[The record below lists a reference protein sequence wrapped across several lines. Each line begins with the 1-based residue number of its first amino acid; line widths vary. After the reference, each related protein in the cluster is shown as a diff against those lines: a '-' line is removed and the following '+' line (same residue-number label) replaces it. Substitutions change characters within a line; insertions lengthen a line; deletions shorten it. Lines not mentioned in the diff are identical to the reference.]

1 MDLKLLSGYK
11 NIDLRSEKEFQKGT
25 IPGSV
30 NIPILSN
37 DEFENVGKE
46 YKNKGQ
52 EAAISLGLQL
62 VKGDLKKKRINA
74 WKNHL
79 NNNPGCL
86 IFCYRGGLR
95 SKIAKEWIKKENIK
109 VQRISGGYKK
119 FRSNILD
126 EHVDT
131 KYDNKKWIIIGGL
144 TGSGK
149 TNLLNKCKEGI
160 DLENIANHRGS
171 AFGKNILPQ
180 PSQADF
186 ENELTLKYINHSHLS
201 ILLEDESRSIGRVTL
216 PGTWYEKMQTSKL
229 VVLEVSTDERVNN
242 ILDEYVLQVLKKSN
256 NVQELLNQYLFSLE
270 KIKKRL
276 GGKLFKEIS
285 NLMIKAFKM
294 DHIDSHKKWISK
306 LLIGYYDPMYNYKL
320 KLRKEYVVHIGD
332 DTSCFNYL
340 KKQESLRKHKVR

>member
-1 MDLKLLSGYK
+1 MDLKLLSSYK
-11 NIDLRSEKEFQKGT
+11 NIDLRSEKEFHKGT

-52 EAAISLGLQL
+52 EAAINLGLQL
-62 VKGDLKKKRINA
+62 VKGDLKNKRIDA

-79 NNNPGCL
+79 NNNPGCF

-95 SKIAKEWIKKENIK
+95 SKIAQEWLEKENII
-109 VQRISGGYKK
+109 VQRISGGYKN

-126 EHVDT
+126 EHVNS
-131 KYDNKKWIIIGGL
+131 KYYNNKWMIIGGL

-149 TNLLNKCKEGI
+149 TALLSQFKETI
-160 DLENIANHRGS
+160 DLEKIANHRGS
-171 AFGKNILPQ
+171 AFGKNISPQ

-186 ENELTLKYINHSHLS
+186 ENELTLKYINHSHS
-201 ILLEDESRSIGRVTL
+201 NILLEDESRSIGRVTL
-216 PGTWYEKMQTSKL
+216 PGTWYEKMQSSKL
-229 VVLEVSTDERVNN
+229 VVLKISTDERVNN
-242 ILDEYVLQVLKKSN
+242 ILNEYVLQILKTPN

-276 GGKLFKEIS
+276 GDKLFKEIS
-285 NLMIKAFKM
+285 DLMIKAFKM
-294 DHIDSHKKWISK
+294 NHLDSHKKWISK
-306 LLIGYYDPMYNYKL
+306 LLIEYYDPMYNYKL
-320 KLRKEYVVHIGD
+320 KLRKEYIVHIGD
-332 DTSCFNYL
+332 DISCFNYI
-340 KKQESLRKHKVR
+340 VG

>member
-1 MDLKLLSGYK
+1 LDLKLLSSYK
-11 NIDLRSEKEFQKGT
+11 NIDLRSEKEFHKGT

-52 EAAISLGLQL
+52 EAAINLGLQL
-62 VKGDLKKKRINA
+62 VKGDLKNKRIDA

-79 NNNPGCL
+79 NNNPGCF

-95 SKIAKEWIKKENIK
+95 SKIAQEWLEKENII
-109 VQRISGGYKK
+109 VQRISGGYKN

-126 EHVDT
+126 EHVNS
-131 KYDNKKWIIIGGL
+131 KYDINKWMIIGGL

-149 TNLLNKCKEGI
+149 TALLSQFKETI
-160 DLENIANHRGS
+160 DLEKIANHRGS
-171 AFGKNILPQ
+171 AFGKNISPQ

-186 ENELTLKYINHSHLS
+186 ENELTLKYINHSHS
-201 ILLEDESRSIGRVTL
+201 NILLEDESRSIGRVTL
-216 PGTWYEKMQTSKL
+216 PGTWYEKMQSSKL
-229 VVLEVSTDERVNN
+229 VVLKISTDERVNN
-242 ILDEYVLQVLKKSN
+242 ILDEYVLQILKTSN

-276 GGKLFKEIS
+276 GDKLFKEIS
-285 NLMIKAFKM
+285 DLMIKAFKM
-294 DHIDSHKKWISK
+294 NHLDSHKKWISK
-306 LLIGYYDPMYNYKL
+306 LLIEYYDPMYNYKL
-320 KLRKEYVVHIGD
+320 KLRKEYIVHIGD
-332 DTSCFNYL
+332 DISCFNYI
-340 KKQESLRKHKVR
+340 VG

>member
-1 MDLKLLSGYK
+1 MDLKLLSSYK
-11 NIDLRSEKEFQKGT
+11 NIDLRSEKEFDKGT

-52 EAAISLGLQL
+52 EAAINLGLQL
-62 VKGDLKKKRINA
+62 VKGDLKNKRIDA

-79 NNNPGCL
+79 NNNPGCF

-95 SKIAKEWIKKENIK
+95 SKIAQEWLEKENII
-109 VQRISGGYKK
+109 VQRISGGYKN
-119 FRSNILD
+119 FRSNILN
-126 EHVDT
+126 EHVNS
-131 KYDNKKWIIIGGL
+131 KYNINKWMIIGGL

-149 TNLLNKCKEGI
+149 TALLSQFKETI
-160 DLENIANHRGS
+160 DLEKIANHRGS
-171 AFGKNILPQ
+171 AFGKNISPQ

-186 ENELTLKYINHSHLS
+186 ENELTLKYINHSHTN

-216 PGTWYEKMQTSKL
+216 PGTWYEKMQSSKL
-229 VVLEVSTDERVNN
+229 VVLKISTDERVNN
-242 ILDEYVLQVLKKSN
+242 ILDEYVLQILKTPN

-276 GGKLFKEIS
+276 GDKLFKEIS
-285 NLMIKAFKM
+285 DLMIKAFKM
-294 DHIDSHKKWISK
+294 DNLDSHKKWISK

-320 KLRKEYVVHIGD
+320 KLRKEYIVHIGD
-332 DTSCFNYL
+332 DISCFNYL
-340 KKQESLRKHKVR
+340 KKQKSLSLFS